1 MRSWRLTVLATTS
14 FVGAWLLLTALAVM
28 VDRLLYAPLFAV
40 MAGASAYNVRRFLPR
55 PSDERVR
62 DVALSPDDEAH
73 LRERLQA
80 HTDVHVPERV
90 HLTADPFVH
99 IDDDGVLRIGLPV
112 VTCLSASDV
121 SILVEDAEA
130 TRSIALGPAAVR
142 ARHIAEGRL
151 GRGLRDGPPRTSR
164 RLLARLDARAE
175 AFYEALDE
183 GVQAVRATRFD
194 VREPTF
200 VRHGLVVE
208 AWWLVNQRWVEP
220 ALEEGHLNVQVCT
233 GTRDLLLAAT
243 ELDLTGQ
250 AVVSTEPLLDPVAA
264 EAYEADVAHT
274 LATGG
279 GDDLHEVKWA
289 DHAPDVL
296 LPRWRR
302 TVARGLVA
310 VERAVGEPRSATV
323 NTFVEALEQGWG
335 DAIAGNLAGPFE
347 RSEGLRRLEELLVAA
362 TWLAA
367 LEGPGTGL
375 SWRWPFGPRLDLPDR
390 AALDVEACAAAA
402 LDELERTGAMRG
414 FARLLRENGI
424 EADSPVW
431 LGEGAEATPDRVLAA
446 VVAHTG
452 WLKNVV
458 LVLSERTVRIYE
470 DSHLESTRRDLR
482 LRMVGPHETLDPLM
496 GAVEDGEAGDP
507 AVEVPVREVVH
518 AELASIL
525 GGIYWRLRIWTVDDT
540 SRIYGAGA
548 PGLVEQVLE
557 QLLQDRLATRGLRLP
572 PHLQTARLWFTIAL
586 LGLGNLMI
594 LSGPIVWASGDA
606 PATDALA
613 TSGLGL
619 GLVLLVLAP
628 GVVLSWLASGRARR
642 RTGYQRP
649 PARHASRRPTSDA
662 A

>member
-1 MRSWRLTVLATTS
+1 MRSWRLTILATTS
-14 FVGAWLLLTALAVM
+14 FVGAWLVLAALAVM

-55 PSDERVR
+55 PSDERVP
-62 DVALSPDDEAH
+62 DVALSPDDEAL
-73 LRERLQA
+73 LRARLQA

-90 HLTADPFVH
+90 HLTADPFVR
-99 IDDDGVLRIGLPV
+99 IGDDGVLRIGLPV
-112 VTCLSASDV
+112 AICLSASDV
-121 SILVEDAEA
+121 SILVEDAAA
-130 TRSIALGPAAVR
+130 TRSIALGSAAAR

-175 AFYEALDE
+175 AFYEAFDE
-183 GVQAVRATRFD
+183 AVQALRATRFA
-194 VREPTF
+194 VGEPTV

-208 AWWLVNQRWVEP
+208 ALWLVRHRWVEP
-220 ALEEGHLNVQVCT
+220 AIEEGHLNVQVST
-233 GTRDLLLAAT
+233 GTRELLLAAT

-250 AVVSTEPLLDPVAA
+250 AVVAAEPLLDPVAA
-264 EAYEADVAHT
+264 EGYEAGVART
-274 LATGG
+274 LAT
-279 GDDLHEVKWA
+279 DDLHEVTWA
-289 DHAPDVL
+289 DHPPDVL

-310 VERAVGEPRSATV
+310 IERAVGEPRPATV

-335 DAIAGNLAGPFE
+335 DAVAGDLAGPYE
-347 RSEGLRRLEELLVAA
+347 RSEGLRQLEELLVAA
-362 TWLAA
+362 IWLAA
-367 LEGPGTGL
+367 LEGPGTRL
-375 SWRWPFGPRLDLPDR
+375 SWSWPFGPRLELPDR

-402 LDELERTGAMRG
+402 FDELERTGAMG
-414 FARLLRENGI
+414 GLARLLRENGI

-431 LGEGAEATPDRVLAA
+431 LDEGAEAAPDRVLAA

-452 WLKNVV
+452 WVKNVV
-458 LVLSERTVRIYE
+458 LVLSERTLRIYE

-482 LRMVGPHETLDPLM
+482 LRMVGPHEALDPLM

-507 AVEVPVREVVH
+507 TVEVHVREVVH
-518 AELASIL
+518 AELSSIL

-548 PGLVEQVLE
+548 PGLVEHVLE
-557 QLLQDRLATRGLRLP
+557 RLLQDRLATRGLRLP
-572 PHLQTARLWFTIAL
+572 PRLQAARLWFTIAV

-594 LSGPIVWASGDA
+594 LSGPIVWVSGDA
-606 PATDALA
+606 PAADGLA

-628 GVVLSWLASGRARR
+628 GVVLSWLASWRARR
-642 RTGYQRP
+642 RTAHQRP
-649 PARHASRRPTSDA
+649 PARHAGRRRTTSEG
-662 A
+662 